1 MNFLNPSE
9 FCVEMMGSPH
19 WILEKLLSHTFV
31 STFDVFSSSFTSP
44 VRGPGTVSKRAWR
57 YLKSQAGIQ
66 HSLKIYKK
74 THRPTMRPYVFL
86 NHDMFLTN
94 IGVHNH
100 TACHDVAMD
109 IPGSCSGT
117 SCSICAFLAAPGGA
131 LFWWFLHGWSY
142 DVCEIYSLLALK
154 VVTCVFQ
161 ELILLIILSFGQLC
175 PVRAF
180 IESSCVSML
189 QGRSWSRQHLF
200 HQLLVCLHYFS
211 AVPQYNVA
219 RSHVLQTASTTSII
233 LSWFSM

>member
-1 MNFLNPSE
+1 MS
-9 FCVEMMGSPH
+9 
-19 WILEKLLSHTFV
+19 
-31 STFDVFSSSFTSP
+31 FSSSFTSP
-44 VRGPGTVSKRAWR
+44 VRRPGTLSKRAWR

-66 HSLKIYKK
+66 HSLKIYTK
-74 THRPTMRPYVFL
+74 THLPKFQVSHFPTMCPYVFL
-86 NHDMFLTN
+86 KHDMFLTN

-100 TACHDVAMD
+100 TACHDVAMG

-142 DVCEIYSLLALK
+142 DVCEIYSLFALK

-161 ELILLIILSFGQLC
+161 ELILLIILSFVQLC
-175 PVRAF
+175 PVRAI

-200 HQLLVCLHYFS
+200 HQLLVCLYYLS
-211 AVPQYNVA
+211 AVPQYNVT
-219 RSHVLQTASTTSII
+219 RSHVLHTASTTSII